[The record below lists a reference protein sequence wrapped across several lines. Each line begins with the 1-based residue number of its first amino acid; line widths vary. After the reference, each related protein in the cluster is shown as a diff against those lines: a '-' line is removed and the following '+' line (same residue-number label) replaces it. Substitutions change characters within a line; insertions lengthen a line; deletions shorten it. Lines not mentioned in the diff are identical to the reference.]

1 MAEQNPAVYLV
12 DMVGACEKILR
23 YCENRT
29 VAEFVDDTL
38 LFDAV
43 LRNLTVLGEAAGR
56 LDRPWTD
63 RYSDVPWAAITGIR
77 HRVVH
82 DYGHVD
88 PDIVWDTV
96 QEDVP
101 AILNKLK
108 RILSDMGSGTL

>member
-1 MAEQNPAVYLV
+1 MAGKNPVVYLA

-23 YCENRT
+23 YCESRT
-29 VAEFVDDTL
+29 VTEFVDDTL

-56 LDRPWTD
+56 LDRPWTA
-63 RYSDVPWAAITGIR
+63 RYPDVPWAAITGIR

-101 AILNKLK
+101 AILSTLK
-108 RILSDMGSGTL
+108 KILSDMGSDAL